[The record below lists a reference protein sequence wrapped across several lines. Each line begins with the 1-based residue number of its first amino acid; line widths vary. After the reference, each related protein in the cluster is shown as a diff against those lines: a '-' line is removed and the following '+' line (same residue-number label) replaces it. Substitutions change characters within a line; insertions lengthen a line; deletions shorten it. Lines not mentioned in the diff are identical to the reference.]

1 MPRTKT
7 HALVAAQI
15 PKLPPGEHTDGH
27 GLVLRVTDNGRRAW
41 VLRTRYK
48 GRATN
53 LGLGSYPGTTLAQA
67 RKAAQDARKM
77 IAEGHDPV
85 SRRAEVR
92 EAARVPTFIEAAAR
106 YIELNRPSWRNAK
119 HAAQWQSTLETYAF
133 PAIGLRPV
141 DAITS
146 SDVMGLLGAIW
157 NEKRETASRVR
168 QRLSA
173 VFSFAMAMGW
183 CASDP
188 ASPSILRVLPKA
200 KPAVIHHPALAYGD
214 VPKVLRRVELSTAYP
229 MTKLCFRLLVLTACR
244 SGEIRGAGWTEIDLP
259 GALWTIPSDR
269 TKTAREHRVPLST
282 EAVRV
287 LEEARGYSAPDGLVF
302 TAPRSGGQ
310 LSDMTLLAVLRRL
323 KVAAVPHGFRSSF
336 RDWCGE
342 GGVDWATAEMALG
355 HAVGSSTEQAYLRS
369 DLLPQRRVLMQEWAN
384 FLTNEPSVEGAE
396 SERPAVYAD

>member
-27 GLVLRVTDNGRRAW
+27 GLVLRVTDTGRRAW
-41 VLRTRYK
+41 VLRTRFQGK
-48 GRATN
+48 ATN

-85 SRRAEVR
+85 SRRAEIR
-92 EAARVPTFIEAAAR
+92 EAARVPTFIGVATR
-106 YIELNRPSWRNAK
+106 YIELNRPTWRNAK

-133 PAIGLRPV
+133 PAIGFSPV
-141 DAITS
+141 DAITTA
-146 SDVMGLLGAIW
+146 DVMELLEAIW
-157 NEKRETASRVR
+157 HTKRETAGRVR

-173 VFSFAMAMGW
+173 VFAYAMVMGW
-183 CASDP
+183 CSAN
-188 ASPSILRVLPKA
+188 PSILGVLPKA
-200 KPAVIHHPALAYGD
+200 KPDVTHHRALPYAAIPA
-214 VPKVLRRVELSTAYP
+214 VLRSVELSTAYTL
-229 MTKLCFRLLVLTACR
+229 TKLALRFLALTAVR
-244 SGEIRGAGWTEIDLP
+244 SGEVRGLRWTELDLP

-310 LSDMTLLAVLRRL
+310 LSDMTLLGLLRRL
-323 KVAAVPHGFRSSF
+323 GVPMTPHGLRSSF
-336 RDWCGE
+336 RDWCAEKSGAS
-342 GGVDWATAEMALG
+342 WAVAEAALG
-355 HAVGSSTEQAYLRS
+355 HNVGNSVEASYMRS
-369 DLLPQRRVLMQEWAN
+369 DLFEQRRELMQQWAD
-384 FLTNEPSVEGAE
+384 FLTNEPSVGGGAE
-396 SERPAVYAD
+396 SERPAVYAER